1 MKQPQRRF
9 EVVDG
14 RVSGHDDG
22 DAPLQSLL
30 KRSDEQRARFDRRAG
45 DLQAIRSEEAL
56 KRAGGGEFR
65 AKLRDERIVTVRRHP
80 ERSEGSPACCSGAS
94 EILRRLRGS
103 G

>member
-14 RVSGHDDG
+14 RVSRHDDG

-45 DLQAIRSEEAL
+45 DLQAIRGEEAL

-65 AKLRDERIVTVRRHP
+65 AKLRDERVVA
-80 ERSEGSPACCSGAS
+80 SQGGADCSGAAAF
-94 EILRRLRGS
+94 RPPAG
-103 G
+103 